1 MTKYLTAGSILMLA
15 LAFPSV
21 AAPSPT
27 LEKPRLV
34 LQITADQLRGDQ

>member
-1 MTKYLTAGSILMLA
+1 MAKYLTAGSMLMLA